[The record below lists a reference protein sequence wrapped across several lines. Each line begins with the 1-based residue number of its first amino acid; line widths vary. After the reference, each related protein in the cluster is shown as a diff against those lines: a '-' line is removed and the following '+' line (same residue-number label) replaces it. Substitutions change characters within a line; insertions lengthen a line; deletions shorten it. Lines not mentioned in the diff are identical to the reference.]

1 MTNNLKAVLGFGTAF
16 LAAGVIAMPLVSLAA
31 VPEGE
36 VADVPIDEIVVVA
49 NRTEQSV
56 RDVAANVTILSE
68 DEFSVEVATSVA
80 DILRYTPGIDYEGA
94 GTRFGTEGFNIRGIG
109 GNRVALLIDGIPLS
123 DQFDVGNFS
132 NATRDFVDAGFIRR
146 AEILHGPASAIY
158 GSSAT
163 GGVVALRTPDP
174 AQLAGTGASGGSFSS
189 AWRDADS
196 SIHGTAMQAWSGDSI
211 GALAG
216 ISLRNGAEFDSAAV
230 GTNLDIRD
238 YANRSAILKFV
249 FDDAIGN
256 SWRLGYYKQ
265 ESDVTSSLNSMLG
278 SGRFRSTTALE
289 GDDSYRMDLI
299 SGEYGFGAGDGW
311 IDNGVIRA
319 YYGVSDIEQKTL
331 DERGLA
337 TRPVSI
343 DRLFSFEQQFRG
355 IEFNVQKRL
364 DGGNIDHQLSVGVEY
379 RRRDTEEYRDGLET
393 GIDDGLQTSVLLGE
407 VFPLRDFPLSE
418 STDMGAYIEDAISF
432 GDWTVIGALRA
443 DRYDLDAS
451 SDPMYAADYP
461 FAEIVSISDAELSP
475 KFGLIWQP
483 RESID
488 LYLQYSHGFRA
499 PPYEDANIGLELPV
513 FNVRAIP
520 NPDLR
525 SESSDGVDLGVRW
538 RGERGSLHLSL
549 FRTEYDDFIESKVRL
564 GADPVSGRIL
574 FQSQNVR
581 EAVIEGVEAGWVLDV
596 ERVPGEFSIDGSFYW
611 ARGENRDNGEALNSV
626 GPAQAV
632 IGVDW
637 SPTDVAWR
645 TRLRATFTDGWS
657 DLDESGGELF
667 KPPGNAIFDLYVT
680 RSLGDRV
687 RLRAGVNNLTDKIY
701 WSWSD
706 VRGLSP
712 NDPVLPYL
720 ARPGRSLVLGVDMD
734 W

>member
-1 MTNNLKAVLGFGTAF
+1 MKHSLIVWF
-16 LAAGVIAMPLVSLAA
+16 AAGVITTPFGSFAA
-31 VPEGE
+31 APEGE

-49 NRTEQSV
+49 NRTEQSI
-56 RDVAANVTILSE
+56 RDVAANVTVLSE
-68 DEFSVEVATSVA
+68 DEFRVEVATSVA

-146 AEILHGPASAIY
+146 AEVLHGPASAIY
-158 GSSAT
+158 GSSAI
-163 GGVVALRTPDP
+163 GGVVALRTPGP
-174 AQLAGTGASGGSFSS
+174 SQLAGAGASGGSFGS

-196 SIHGTAMQAWSGDSI
+196 SIHGSAMQAWSGDSV
-211 GALAG
+211 GVLAG

-238 YANRSAILKFV
+238 YANRSAILKLV

-256 SWRLGYYKQ
+256 SWKLGYYKQ
-265 ESDVTSSLNSMLG
+265 ESDVTSSLKSMLG

-289 GDDSYRMDLI
+289 GDDSYRMDLV
-299 SGEYGFGAGDGW
+299 SGEYGFGAGNGW

-343 DRLFSFEQQFRG
+343 DRLFAFEQAFQG
-355 IEFNVQKRL
+355 LEINLQKSL
-364 DGGNIDHQLSVGVEY
+364 SGEVFDHQLGFGIEY
-379 RRRDTEEYRDGLET
+379 RQRDTEEYRDGLET
-393 GIDDGLQTSVLLGE
+393 GLVDALRTNVILGE
-407 VFPLRDFPLSE
+407 VFPLRDFPISE
-418 STDMGAYIEDAISF
+418 SVDFGAYLEDAVSF
-432 GDWTVIGALRA
+432 GGWTLIGALRA
-443 DRYDLDAS
+443 DRYELDAS
-451 SDPMYAADYP
+451 NDPMYAEDYP
-461 FAEIVSISDAELSP
+461 FAEPVSLSESELSP
-475 KFGLIWQP
+475 KLGLIYHP
-483 RESID
+483 SDKVE
-488 LYLQYSHGFRA
+488 LYMQYSHGFRA

-525 SESSDGVDLGVRW
+525 SESSDGVDFGVRW

-549 FRTEYDDFIESKVRL
+549 FRTAYDDFIESKVRL
-564 GADPVSGRIL
+564 GPDPVSGRIL

-581 EAVIEGVEAGWVLDV
+581 EAVIEGVEAGWALDV
-596 ERVPGEFSIDGSFYW
+596 ARVPGEFSIDGSFYW
-611 ARGENRDNGEALNSV
+611 ARGENRDNGQALNSV

-637 SPTDVAWR
+637 SPTDVAWH

-667 KPPGNAIFDLYVT
+667 KPPGNAVFDIYVT